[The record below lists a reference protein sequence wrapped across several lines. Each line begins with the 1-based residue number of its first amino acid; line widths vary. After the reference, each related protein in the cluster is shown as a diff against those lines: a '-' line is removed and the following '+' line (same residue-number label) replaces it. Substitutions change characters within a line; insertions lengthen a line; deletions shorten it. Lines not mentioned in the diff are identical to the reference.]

1 METDFLRQKMDQTK
15 DMVLTRVLLVLFFF
29 MALGLTIS
37 LLRVP
42 VTGFKFIYGVQ
53 IFNGIAMVALYVF
66 QHKLSTNLRG
76 AVFLGV
82 IYIMGFM
89 SVLSFGLYGFG
100 WAYFI
105 PAAAIGYLYYN
116 KRIGTLLSIL
126 SFISLVVCAY
136 LFSQDILS
144 FSPENENYMK
154 SIPNWM
160 NMIITSVIIAIVI
173 VMFWNNLYGLV
184 SNTFTHIYNQQED
197 MKKMNTELVK
207 ARDKAQESD
216 KMKSSFLQNISH
228 EIRTPLNII
237 IGFSDMVSQTDD
249 PNEHLEF
256 NKVIKDNSNTML
268 KIVND
273 IVDFSKIETD
283 SLTINKSKFNI
294 IEVLDD
300 VEKQWAKKSETIGFA
315 MSKLDMDIET
325 DKDRFSQIINNL
337 LENAFKFTQ
346 AGKVEMKCKKN
357 KSNLHIVISD
367 TGIGIPK
374 EEHEKIFERFYRVD
388 AFSGGAGLGLSLAQS
403 VAQCME
409 GDVALLESEPQ
420 KGSTFEIT
428 VPLLN

>member
-66 QHKLSTNLRG
+66 QYKLSTNLRG